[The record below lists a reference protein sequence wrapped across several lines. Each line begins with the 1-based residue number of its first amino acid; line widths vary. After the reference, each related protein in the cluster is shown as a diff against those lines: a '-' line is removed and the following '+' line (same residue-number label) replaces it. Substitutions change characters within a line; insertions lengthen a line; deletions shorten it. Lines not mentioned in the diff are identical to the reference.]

1 MKKKYIKPII
11 EYCHSD
17 TTTIMAVSVEPNIIT
32 VDDSGMKN
40 NVNNLNGQNYGD
52 IAPAESKDNFW
63 NLWEDDDM
71 EFEF

>member
-11 EYCHSD
+11 ECCHSEA
-17 TTTIMAVSVEPNIIT
+17 TIMASSLEANSTKVG
-32 VDDSGMKN
+32 DSGENLYDVPTENGVPAPTDSKN
-40 NVNNLNGQNYGD
+40 
-52 IAPAESKDNFW
+52 NFW

>member
-17 TTTIMAVSVEPNIIT
+17 TTIMAGSLNSKIEF

-40 NVNNLNGQNYGD
+40 NVNNPNTQKDGETS
-52 IAPAESKDNFW
+52 PAYSKDNFW

>member
-11 EYCHSD
+11 EFCHFE
-17 TTTIMAVSVEPNIIT
+17 TTIMAASLDAQST
-32 VDDSGMKN
+32 KTRDSDATLHGFKT
-40 NVNNLNGQNYGD
+40 QKSGD
-52 IAPAESKDNFW
+52 IVQNESKDNFW

>member
-11 EYCHSD
+11 EYCHSEA
-17 TTTIMAVSVEPNIIT
+17 TIMASSLEANSTKVG
-32 VDDSGMKN
+32 DSEE
-40 NVNNLNGQNYGD
+40 NLYDVPTENGVP
-52 IAPAESKDNFW
+52 APAESKDNFW

>member
-11 EYCHSD
+11 EYCPLESD
-17 TTTIMAVSVEPNIIT
+17 IIAGSVDQNIIK
-32 VDDSGMKN
+32 VDDSKAN
-40 NVNNLNGQNYGD
+40 LNNLNGQNYRD
-52 IAPAESKDNFW
+52 TAPAESKDNFW

>member
-11 EYCHSD
+11 EYCPLESD
-17 TTTIMAVSVEPNIIT
+17 IIAASVELNNIT
-32 VDDSGMKN
+32 VGDSDANPISPNGSTTRDD
-40 NVNNLNGQNYGD
+40 V
-52 IAPAESKDNFW
+52 PTESKENFW

>member
-1 MKKKYIKPII
+1 MKKEYIKPII
-11 EYCHSD
+11 EYCPFESD
-17 TTTIMAVSVEPNIIT
+17 IIAASVKTNNIT

-40 NVNNLNGQNYGD
+40 NVNNLNGQKYGD
-52 IAPAESKDNFW
+52 DVPTESKENFW

>member
-1 MKKKYIKPII
+1 MKKEYIKPII
-11 EYCHSD
+11 EYCPLESD
-17 TTTIMAVSVEPNIIT
+17 IIAASVKTNNIT

-40 NVNNLNGQNYGD
+40 NVNNLNGQKDGET
-52 IAPAESKDNFW
+52 APAESKENFW